1 MTAITENVA
10 ASHPAKWST
19 PVLEAITA
27 AVENEADRVG
37 HGLSL
42 LDPMA
47 GIGRARLEQATK
59 PYARAVAGVELQPEW
74 CTAGTTQGNA
84 TRLDFASGLFDG
96 VVTSPVFGNRMSDHH
111 DAKDRCGACGG
122 TAYRT
127 DPALGVHGSDLHPC
141 PTCKGSGLSWRNT
154 YAHALRRHGGELV
167 AGSAAAIQWGPAYRQ
182 LHRRVLAEC
191 IRVVVEDGLLAV
203 NMSNHVREGAEQ
215 FVTEWWL
222 NEIILAGCRIREV
235 RRVESRRQRHGA
247 NGGVRVDGECLIVAH
262 TPNPRRLV

>member
-1 MTAITENVA
+1 MATPVTKNVA
-10 ASHPAKWST
+10 AEHPARWST

-84 TRLDFASGLFDG
+84 TNLAFASGLFDG

-111 DAKDRCGACGG
+111 DARDFCGTCRGSG
-122 TAYRT
+122 CQV
-127 DPALGVHGSDLHPC
+127 PGLHEHGAVIVGHGPC
-141 PTCKGSGLSWRNT
+141 SACKGSGLSWRNT

-167 AGSAAAIQWGPAYRQ
+167 AGSAAALQWGPAYRQ

-203 NMSNHVREGAEQ
+203 NMSNQIR
-215 FVTEWWL
+215 
-222 NEIILAGCRIREV
+222 AGLGEV
-235 RRVESRRQRHGA
+235 RRVESRRHRHGA
-247 NGGVRVDGECLIVAH
+247 NGGIRVDGECLIVAH
-262 TPNPRRLV
+262 SPKPRRLV